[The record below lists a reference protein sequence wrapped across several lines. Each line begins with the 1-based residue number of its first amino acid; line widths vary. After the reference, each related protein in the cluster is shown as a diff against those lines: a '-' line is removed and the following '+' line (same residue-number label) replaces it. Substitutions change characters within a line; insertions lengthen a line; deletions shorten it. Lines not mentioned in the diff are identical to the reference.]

1 MHKGFDPTI
10 NSDII
15 VISELYNMNNK
26 YDNKYYD
33 FWKME
38 KIKEENSYKSEEE
51 IKAKLIEEI
60 KGKKNKLKEESMQRD
75 YKIDNEKTKELESKF
90 NQIKLKIIFDSKPSI
105 LRDGKFY
112 TIFKGILSIYDN
124 KFFNKLH
131 EIDVGNYYD
140 YTSVIQSD
148 NQDLIVFSKEVLTI
162 YRLENKKYVQVQRI
176 KHNRAGFPQQTRR
189 IGCTERYPKSYEAE
203 FIKEISGNRFI
214 VVSNYGFKMYSL
226 NTKNEYIVTLVEEYC
241 EGIENIIELDKNN
254 FIFLSRKQS
263 SSGFVQLPFIRI
275 SIDKISLKEISE
287 EKKEEKLETIKKYD
301 YVNNNLFFSNFYSKP
316 DKSFSDEE
324 IKNIIES
331 LEYTHKKQELF
342 FYGTYGYYFYFHGN
356 AILKNKYFI
365 VAFDNNILIF
375 DISSGK
381 QLKRYEILLYGKNN
395 LYTNS
400 TDIIKWNNNK
410 DNEFILNYNGN
421 IILLELINEYELKI
435 INQKFFKNINNLK
448 ILNKESNQFYEE
460 ERTYNKSNDE
470 NKTYSVSIF

>member
-1 MHKGFDPTI
+1 MHEGFDPKI
-10 NSDII
+10 KSEII

-26 YDNKYYD
+26 YYSEYYD
-33 FWKME
+33 YWKMQ
-38 KIKEENSYKSEEE
+38 KVKKENPYKSEEE

-60 KGKKNKLKEESMQRD
+60 KSKKYKLLEESMQRD
-75 YKIDNEKTKELESKF
+75 YKIDNEKTKELESKL
-90 NQIKLKIIFDSKPSI
+90 NQIKLKIIFDSEPRI

-112 TIFKGILSIYDN
+112 TIFKGNLSIYDN

-131 EIDVGNYYD
+131 EIEVGNFYD

-162 YRLENKKYVQVQRI
+162 YRLENKKYVQVQKI
-176 KHNRAGFPQQTRR
+176 KHNRAGFPQQRR
-189 IGCTERYPKSYEAE
+189 YIGCTESYLKPYEAE

-226 NTKNEYIVTLVEEYC
+226 NAKNEYSVTLLEEYP
-241 EGIENIIELDKNN
+241 EGLENIIELDKNN
-254 FIFLSRKQS
+254 FIFLSRKKS
-263 SSGFVQLPFIRI
+263 PPGYVPLPHIRL
-275 SIDKISLKEISE
+275 SIDKISLKEITE
-287 EKKEEKLETIKKYD
+287 EQKKEKLENIKEKDYD
-301 YVNNNLFFSNFYSKP
+301 DNHYLSIFYREL
-316 DKSFSDEE
+316 DKNFSDEE

-381 QLKRYEILLYGKNN
+381 QLKRYEILLYGENN
-395 LYTNS
+395 LYTNPAN
-400 TDIIKWNNNK
+400 IKKWNNNK
-410 DNEFILNYNGN
+410 DNEFILNYDGN

-435 INQKFFKNINNLK
+435 INQKFFKNINYLR

-460 ERTYNKSNDE
+460 ERSYNKNNDE
-470 NKTYSVSIF
+470 NKTYIVSIF